1 MCSASGSGIQMRR
14 FKSLSLNFKRQGDSV
29 KAFGSQIVPAYYLL
43 SQFKG
48 VLFNS
53 TIRDILENMN
63 GYSFL

>member
-1 MCSASGSGIQMRR
+1 M
-14 FKSLSLNFKRQGDSV
+14 
-29 KAFGSQIVPAYYLL
+29 KAFGSQIAPGYDFL

-63 GYSFL
+63 GFSFL